1 MTIKMLQDAT
11 ASYDGLNHRLY
22 HKDGIYKVEVPH
34 EKNLF
39 EILVSSGKA
48 EFYDPARP
56 NKEIKI
62 VTPKAR
68 KTRQQ

>member
-1 MTIKMLQDAT
+1 MIIKMLEDAT
-11 ASYDGLNHRLY
+11 ASYDGVNHKMYL
-22 HKDGIYKVEVPH
+22 KDGIYNIEFPN
-34 EKNLF
+34 ERNLF
-39 EILVSSGKA
+39 PILVSSGKA

-68 KTRQQ
+68 KTRQK